1 MKPER
6 WNPRRLLSLAALLV
20 LFLARPVTAMADQDL
35 DVWLDREIE
44 PWLTEQIVTHPR
56 FKGLPLRVSV
66 MRGGEPEP
74 NPDGLS
80 LWVAERLVDRL
91 ARAPGVRLMDARG
104 EMNLAY
110 DGSTRL
116 DCRPPPERYLI
127 GVETDLRGPGARVQI
142 RIMDLDEGSWVSGYA
157 RSWNGRLTPAERRR
171 AAERHELEW
180 LRGQRALPF
189 SAGQPDLVASRI
201 AASLAC
207 DLLAHP
213 AEDLRAWV
221 VPADDDPLADAAT
234 GLVAQ
239 HLARA
244 GVLRLV
250 EASASANV
258 LIRGEGH
265 DLEAGL
271 QQFWVSVRPAAPDD
285 ELPSVAAAAYVGGR
299 PASPAPVAEGPTM
312 MAETPV
318 APPPGPS
325 PVQRSG
331 SVPGIEPL
339 RLLRMAQPCEPGRCL
354 GPATAAEPSGVALI
368 DHRLAVEVE
377 ARTTVEVYLLALRS
391 GRGLV
396 RMAPAGCG
404 IAAPVRLSPGDRLRH
419 PLFSQSVAVGDADSL
434 TIFAVGV
441 GDDRTGGR
449 LRELVEQLPS
459 DCGSRALNGAALERW
474 NRALARAIPAA
485 GDALEWR
492 GLRLDFQ
499 GDQARVAHR

>member
-6 WNPRRLLSLAALLV
+6 PDPRRLLSLVVLSALL
-20 LFLARPVTAMADQDL
+20 LALPVTATAGQDL
-35 DVWLDREIE
+35 DMWLDREIE
-44 PWLTEQIVTHPR
+44 PWLTEQMVTHPR

-80 LWVAERLVDRL
+80 LWIAERLGDRL
-91 ARAPGVRLMDARG
+91 AQSPGVRLVAAGG
-104 EMNLAY
+104 EMALAY
-110 DGSTRL
+110 DGSTRP

-127 GVETDLRGPGARVQI
+127 GVETDLRGSGARVQI
-142 RIMDLDEGSWVSGYA
+142 RVMDLDEDSWVAGYT
-157 RSWNGRLTPAERRR
+157 RSWNGRLSAAERRR
-171 AAERHELEW
+171 SAERHELDW

-189 SAGQPDLVASRI
+189 TAGQPDLVASRI

-221 VPADDDPLADAAT
+221 VPADDNPLADAAT
-234 GLVAQ
+234 GMVAQ

-265 DLEAGL
+265 DLDGGL
-271 QQFWVSVRPAAPDD
+271 QQFWVSVRPAAPDE
-285 ELPSVAAAAYVGGR
+285 ELPSVAAAAYVSDQ
-299 PASPAPVAEGPTM
+299 PAPPAPVQEGPTM
-312 MAETPV
+312 MAGTPV
-318 APPPGPS
+318 APSAEAP
-325 PVQRSG
+325 PVQRTA

-339 RLLRMAQPCEPGRCL
+339 RLLRMAQPCEPGSCL
-354 GPATAAEPSGVALI
+354 GPATTAEPSGVALI
-368 DHRLAVEVE
+368 DHRLAVEIE

-419 PLFSQSVAVGDADSL
+419 PLFSQSAAIGDAGSL
-434 TIFAVGV
+434 TVFAVGV
-441 GDDRTGGR
+441 GDDRASGR
-449 LRELVEQLPS
+449 LRELVERLPS

-474 NRALARAIPAA
+474 NRALAIAVPAA
-485 GDALEWR
+485 GDALDWR

-499 GDQARVAHR
+499 DDQTRVAHR

>member
-6 WNPRRLLSLAALLV
+6 SNSRRLFSLAALLA
-20 LFLARPVTAMADQDL
+20 LFLAPPVTAMAEPDL
-35 DVWLDREIE
+35 DIWLDREVE
-44 PWLTEQIVTHPR
+44 PWLTEQMVTHPR

-80 LWVAERLVDRL
+80 LWIAERLGDRL
-91 ARAPGVRLMDARG
+91 ARAPGVRVVAASG
-104 EMNLAY
+104 EMTLAY

-116 DCRPPPERYLI
+116 DCRPPPERHVI
-127 GVETDLRGPGARVQI
+127 AVETVLRGSGARVQI
-142 RIMDLDEGSWVSGYA
+142 RIMDLEEGSWVAGYA
-157 RSWNGRLTPAERRR
+157 RSWNGRLTAAERRR
-171 AAERHELEW
+171 VAERHELDW

-189 SAGQPDLVASRI
+189 TAGQPDLVASRI
-201 AASLAC
+201 AANLAC

-234 GLVAQ
+234 GLVAK

-265 DLEAGL
+265 DLEGGL
-271 QQFWVSVRPAAPDD
+271 RQFWVSVRPAAPDE
-285 ELPSVAAAAYVGGR
+285 ELPSIAAAAYVSGQ
-299 PASPAPVAEGPTM
+299 PASPVPVAEGPSM
-312 MAETPV
+312 MAEIPV
-318 APPPGPS
+318 EPAPEPV
-325 PVQRSG
+325 PVQRLA
-331 SVPGIEPL
+331 SVPGIGPL
-339 RLLRMAQPCEPGRCL
+339 RLLRMAEPCEPGRCL
-354 GPATAAEPSGVALI
+354 GPATTAEPSGVGLI

-419 PLFSQSVAVGDADSL
+419 PLFSPSVALGDAESL
-434 TIFAVGV
+434 TVFAVGV
-441 GDDRTGGR
+441 GGDRASGR

-474 NRALARAIPAA
+474 NRALGRAMPAA
-485 GDALEWR
+485 SDALDWR

-499 GDQARVAHR
+499 GDQARVAYR

>member
-1 MKPER
+1 MKLER
-6 WNPRRLLSLAALLV
+6 SNPRRLFSLVALV
-20 LFLARPVTAMADQDL
+20 ALFLARPVTAMAEQDL
-35 DVWLDREIE
+35 DIWLDREVE
-44 PWLTEQIVTHPR
+44 PWLTEQMVTHPR

-80 LWVAERLVDRL
+80 LWIAERLGDRL
-91 ARAPGVRLMDARG
+91 ARTPGVRLVAARG
-104 EMNLAY
+104 EMTLDY

-127 GVETDLRGPGARVQI
+127 GVETDLRGSGARVQI
-142 RIMDLDEGSWVSGYA
+142 RVMDLDEGSWVAGSA
-157 RSWNGRLTPAERRR
+157 RSWNGRLKAADRRR
-171 AAERHELEW
+171 SAERHELDW

-189 SAGQPDLVASRI
+189 TAGQPDLVASRI
-201 AASLAC
+201 AANLAC

-221 VPADDDPLADAAT
+221 VPAAEDPLADAAT

-271 QQFWVSVRPAAPDD
+271 QQFWVSVRPAAPDE
-285 ELPSVAAAAYVGGR
+285 ELPSVAAAAYVSVQ
-299 PASPAPVAEGPTM
+299 PASPAPVAEGRTM
-312 MAETPV
+312 MAESPV
-318 APPPGPS
+318 APAPE
-325 PVQRSG
+325 PVQRLA

-339 RLLRMAQPCEPGRCL
+339 RLLRMAEPCEPGRCL
-354 GPATAAEPSGVALI
+354 GPAATAEPSGVALI
-368 DHRLAVEVE
+368 DHRLVVEVE

-404 IAAPVRLSPGDRLRH
+404 ISAPVRLSPGDRLRH
-419 PLFSQSVAVGDADSL
+419 PLFSQTVAAGDAESL
-434 TIFAVGV
+434 TVFAVGV
-441 GDDRTGGR
+441 GDDRTSGR
-449 LRELVEQLPS
+449 LRELVERLPS

-474 NRALARAIPAA
+474 NRALSRAMPAA
-485 GDALEWR
+485 GDALDWR

-499 GDQARVAHR
+499 GDQARVAYR